1 MKKVLFVA
9 SEVSPYAKSGGLAD
23 VAGSLPKE
31 LLKIGYDI
39 KVIMPRYKEV
49 KCDMEYVTD
58 YSIYMQG
65 RKENCI
71 IRKHI
76 QKVTMDKKEKNLTTY
91 FVDNIRYF
99 DRDGLYCHPDEAE
112 RFAFFDKAVVEF
124 IRIEKPDIV
133 HLNDWQTGP
142 IALLLREKNK
152 DINTK
157 IIYTIH
163 NMEYNG
169 RFNKG
174 NIYHLDL
181 DDSYFT
187 PEGIEFYGDMSFS
200 KAGILYA
207 DKITTVSK
215 TYAEE
220 IQTEEYG
227 FGYDGLMKQKNEQG
241 KLIGITNAIDYEE
254 YNPEKD
260 KEIYKNFSAKKFEL
274 KKENKNALQKELGLE
289 QKDVPLLAIVSR
301 IVSHKGYDILVEGLN
316 EILKEDIQFVALGV
330 GDKHYI
336 NRLEYLKE
344 KYPNKVSVN
353 NFFDHKLAKKIYAG
367 SDIFLMPSVFEPC
380 GLSQLISFR
389 YGTIPVVRSTGGL
402 RDTVIGYGA
411 DKEKGNGF
419 TFWGNSV
426 FDFVTVTKKALE
438 IYQNKKEWESLAKK
452 DMMLDFSWKG
462 PALEYQKVYEE

>member
-31 LLKIGYDI
+31 LLKMGYDI
-39 KVIMPRYKEV
+39 KVVMPLYREV
-49 KCDMEYVTD
+49 KQQMEYVTD
-58 YSIYMQG
+58 YPIYMQG

-71 IRKHI
+71 VRKHI
-76 QKVTMDKKEKNLTTY
+76 QNVEDKNLTTY
-91 FVDNIRYF
+91 FIDNIRYF

-112 RFAFFDKAVVEF
+112 RFAFFDKAVVEL
-124 IRIEKPDIV
+124 IRIEKPEVV

-142 IALLLREKNK
+142 IALLLREKHK
-152 DINTK
+152 DIKTK

-174 NIYHLDL
+174 NMYHLDL

-200 KAGILYA
+200 KAGIVYA
-207 DKITTVSK
+207 DMITTVSK
-215 TYAEE
+215 TYANE
-220 IQTEEYG
+220 IQTSEYG
-227 FGYDGLMKQKNEQG
+227 FGYEGLMSLKARQE

-254 YNPEKD
+254 YDPKND
-260 KEIYKNFSAKKFEL
+260 KELYKNYTAETLEL
-274 KKENKNALQKELGLE
+274 KKENKKALQKELGFE
-289 QKDVPLLAIVSR
+289 ERDVPLLSIISR
-301 IVSHKGYDILVEGLN
+301 VVSHKGYDILVEGLN
-316 EILKEDIQFVALGV
+316 ELLKKDIQFVALGV

-344 KYPNKVSVN
+344 KYPGKVSVN
-353 NFFDHKLAKKIYAG
+353 HFFDHELAKRIYAG

-389 YGTIPVVRSTGGL
+389 YGTVPVVRSTGGL

-426 FDFVTVTKKALE
+426 FDFVTVTEKALE
-438 IYQNKKEWESLAKK
+438 IFQNKEEWNQLAKK

-462 PALEYQKVYEE
+462 PAKEYAKLYDEV